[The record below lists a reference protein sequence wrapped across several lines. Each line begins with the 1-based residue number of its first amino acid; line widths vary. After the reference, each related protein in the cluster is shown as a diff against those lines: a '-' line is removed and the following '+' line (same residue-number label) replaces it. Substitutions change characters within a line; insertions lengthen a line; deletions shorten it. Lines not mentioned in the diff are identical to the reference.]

1 MGRSPGATYHLHLQ
15 AHVGT
20 TYKRALKRIHLSR
33 DAAVPRDFR
42 LLSLIED
49 FNNWSASHLLGGQTM
64 RKPRD
69 FDSELKAIGER
80 AKLLQEKKLRQLGE
94 LAVATGEDTLPT
106 ETERTRGR

>member
-1 MGRSPGATYHLHLQ
+1 MGRSPGATNHLHLQ

-80 AKLLQEKKLRQLGE
+80 AKLLQEKKDRKS
-94 LAVATGEDTLPT
+94 
-106 ETERTRGR
+106 TRLNPVTNAHLVCRLLLE